1 MFVPVYVCV
10 YVFMN
15 IKAWMYT
22 HMRAHAH
29 IICVCTYQDEMLN
42 TKERER
48 NCVLQSVNSMLDM
61 ILDGRMFVRYIYIY
75 VHMHT
80 CIHINIS
87 TLKTKNTYQHT
98 YISICTYWKPK
109 KGSAI
114 VYSNQSLR
122 LIGRHDFERLSNS
135 TGPGRWRGFGREFP
149 GLCYFYLCI
158 RVCVFVIYMC
168 MYTYV
173 RVCKEI
179 ERLMHTH
186 VYVYVYIYVNV
197 YT

>member
-1 MFVPVYVCV
+1 
-10 YVFMN
+10 
-15 IKAWMYT
+15 
-22 HMRAHAH
+22 MRAHAH

-98 YISICTYWKPK
+98 YISICTY
-109 KGSAI
+109 
-114 VYSNQSLR
+114 
-122 LIGRHDFERLSNS
+122 
-135 TGPGRWRGFGREFP
+135 
-149 GLCYFYLCI
+149 
-158 RVCVFVIYMC
+158 
-168 MYTYV
+168 
-173 RVCKEI
+173 
-179 ERLMHTH
+179 
-186 VYVYVYIYVNV
+186 
-197 YT
+197 